1 MDDKARQVD
10 VLLKLRLF
18 EKDLNDLSIQN
29 RNDESVDTDPK
40 AAGDDVLG
48 TDADVIQVDDVDLD
62 DDEVEDN
69 DPDTELMDLIRSL
82 KTGP

>member
-29 RNDESVDTDPK
+29 KNDESVET
-40 AAGDDVLG
+40 
-48 TDADVIQVDDVDLD
+48 T
-62 DDEVEDN
+62 
-69 DPDTELMDLIRSL
+69 LIA
-82 KTGP
+82 K